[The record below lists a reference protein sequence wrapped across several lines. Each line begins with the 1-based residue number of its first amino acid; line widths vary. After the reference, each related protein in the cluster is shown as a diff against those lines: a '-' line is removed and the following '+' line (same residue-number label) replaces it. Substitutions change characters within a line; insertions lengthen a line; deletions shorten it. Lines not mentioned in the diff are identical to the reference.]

1 MEDNKVLAAVIP
13 SRACCEIM
21 KVTMDIIQC
30 VLMSC
35 YIEKIKTQKIQKY
48 KNFDIAE
55 PLNLIL

>member
-1 MEDNKVLAAVIP
+1 MEDNKVLASVIP

-35 YIEKIKTQKIQKY
+35 YRENKDTQNPEI
-48 KNFDIAE
+48 NFFDTAE

>member
-35 YIEKIKTQKIQKY
+35 YRENKDT
-48 KNFDIAE
+48 KNQEI
-55 PLNLIL
+55 